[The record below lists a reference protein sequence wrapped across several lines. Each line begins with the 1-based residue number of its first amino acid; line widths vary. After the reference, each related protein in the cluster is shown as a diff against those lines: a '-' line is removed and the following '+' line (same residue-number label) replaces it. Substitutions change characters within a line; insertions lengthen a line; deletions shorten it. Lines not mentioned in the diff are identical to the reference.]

1 MSIASCHQNTLQ
13 DMVSIF
19 FHLLQYSFLCVMFTD
34 ISFGVALDSNIP
46 RLLSLGQDRVLV
58 CGHYYF

>member
-1 MSIASCHQNTLQ
+1 
-13 DMVSIF
+13 
-19 FHLLQYSFLCVMFTD
+19 MFTD

-58 CGHYYF
+58 CGHYYYDYYFYDQFTQI